1 MEKTAEDMVKSLL
14 NNTLAKAV
22 PNRERMKIYPNE
34 VNIVILV
41 EKVRQGKEE
50 VSNKISAGR
59 AIAMKF
65 DKAIAIGV
73 TPSNLY
79 FIVFTL
85 IP

>member
-22 PNRERMKIYPNE
+22 PNRERIKIYPNE
-34 VNIVILV
+34 VNIVVLV
-41 EKVRQGKEE
+41 EKVRREEE